1 MPKRQCGVHTS
12 VSLSIKKAKSRLK
25 YRCIATSKVR
35 NEKDKKLEKTHCEVM
50 LFSFEGMT
58 SKEKSGDDSKEE
70 PPVPMP
76 NTEVKLLNVDDTWWV
91 TAWESR
97 KLPERKEC

>member
-1 MPKRQCGVHTS
+1 MRKYTEASEQIQFKELCGASDYQRQCEVHTS
-12 VSLSIKKAKSRLK
+12 VSLSIKSKSRLK

-58 SKEKSGDDSKEE
+58 SKEKI
-70 PPVPMP
+70 
-76 NTEVKLLNVDDTWWV
+76 
-91 TAWESR
+91 R
-97 KLPERKEC
+97 

>member
-1 MPKRQCGVHTS
+1 MKSCEERLVAVRQCGVHTS
-12 VSLSIKKAKSRLK
+12 VSLSIKSKSRLK

-58 SKEKSGDDSKEE
+58 SKEKI
-70 PPVPMP
+70 
-76 NTEVKLLNVDDTWWV
+76 
-91 TAWESR
+91 R
-97 KLPERKEC
+97 

>member
-1 MPKRQCGVHTS
+1 MKSCEERAVAEGNAKVYTGG
-12 VSLSIKKAKSRLK
+12 SLSIKSKSRLK

-58 SKEKSGDDSKEE
+58 SKEKI
-70 PPVPMP
+70 
-76 NTEVKLLNVDDTWWV
+76 
-91 TAWESR
+91 R
-97 KLPERKEC
+97 

>member
-1 MPKRQCGVHTS
+1 MRKYTEASEQIQFKELCGASGCQRQCEVYTS
-12 VSLSIKKAKSRLK
+12 VSLRNRKEKSK

-58 SKEKSGDDSKEE
+58 SKEKI
-70 PPVPMP
+70 
-76 NTEVKLLNVDDTWWV
+76 
-91 TAWESR
+91 R
-97 KLPERKEC
+97 

>member
-1 MPKRQCGVHTS
+1 MRICTKAKEQKQLEKLRGATGCRKAMRSTYKRQLEYKES
-12 VSLSIKKAKSRLK
+12 KSRLK

-58 SKEKSGDDSKEE
+58 SKEKI
-70 PPVPMP
+70 
-76 NTEVKLLNVDDTWWV
+76 
-91 TAWESR
+91 R
-97 KLPERKEC
+97 

>member
-1 MPKRQCGVHTS
+1 MKSCEERLVAERQCC
-12 VSLSIKKAKSRLK
+12 SIYKRKLEHKESESRLK

-58 SKEKSGDDSKEE
+58 SKEKI
-70 PPVPMP
+70 
-76 NTEVKLLNVDDTWWV
+76 
-91 TAWESR
+91 R
-97 KLPERKEC
+97 

>member
-1 MPKRQCGVHTS
+1 MYESKGAEATSKNCEERLVAERQCEVHTS
-12 VSLSIKKAKSRLK
+12 VSLSIKSKSRLK

-58 SKEKSGDDSKEE
+58 SKEKI
-70 PPVPMP
+70 
-76 NTEVKLLNVDDTWWV
+76 
-91 TAWESR
+91 R
-97 KLPERKEC
+97 

>member
-1 MPKRQCGVHTS
+1 MYAYIVYYY
-12 VSLSIKKAKSRLK
+12 SLILKSK

-58 SKEKSGDDSKEE
+58 SKEKI
-70 PPVPMP
+70 
-76 NTEVKLLNVDDTWWV
+76 
-91 TAWESR
+91 R
-97 KLPERKEC
+97 

>member
-1 MPKRQCGVHTS
+1 MRICT
-12 VSLSIKKAKSRLK
+12 KAKEQKQFKELRGATGCRKAMRSTYKRKLEHKKQEQIK

-58 SKEKSGDDSKEE
+58 SKEKI
-70 PPVPMP
+70 
-76 NTEVKLLNVDDTWWV
+76 
-91 TAWESR
+91 R
-97 KLPERKEC
+97 

>member
-1 MPKRQCGVHTS
+1 MPKAMR
-12 VSLSIKKAKSRLK
+12 SIYKRKLETPQSQSM

-58 SKEKSGDDSKEE
+58 SKEKI
-70 PPVPMP
+70 
-76 NTEVKLLNVDDTWWV
+76 
-91 TAWESR
+91 R
-97 KLPERKEC
+97 

>member
-1 MPKRQCGVHTS
+1 MRICTKAKEQKQLEKLRGATGCRKAMRSTYKRQLEHKES
-12 VSLSIKKAKSRLK
+12 KSRLK

-58 SKEKSGDDSKEE
+58 SKEKI
-70 PPVPMP
+70 
-76 NTEVKLLNVDDTWWV
+76 
-91 TAWESR
+91 R
-97 KLPERKEC
+97 

>member
-1 MPKRQCGVHTS
+1 MRICTKAKEQKQFKELRERLVAERQCEVHTS
-12 VSLSIKKAKSRLK
+12 VSLSIKSKSRLK

-58 SKEKSGDDSKEE
+58 SKEKI
-70 PPVPMP
+70 
-76 NTEVKLLNVDDTWWV
+76 
-91 TAWESR
+91 R
-97 KLPERKEC
+97 

>member
-1 MPKRQCGVHTS
+1 M
-12 VSLSIKKAKSRLK
+12 SIKSKSRLK

-58 SKEKSGDDSKEE
+58 KKREDPVTIAREE
-70 PPVPMP
+70 PPVPIP
-76 NTEVKLLNVDDTWWV
+76 NTEVKLFSGDGTWWA
-91 TAWESR
+91 TAWESST
-97 KLPERKEC
+97 

>member
-1 MPKRQCGVHTS
+1 MYESKGAEAIQRIARSDWLPKGNAKVHTS
-12 VSLSIKKAKSRLK
+12 VSLSIKSKSRLK

-58 SKEKSGDDSKEE
+58 SKEKI
-70 PPVPMP
+70 
-76 NTEVKLLNVDDTWWV
+76 
-91 TAWESR
+91 R
-97 KLPERKEC
+97 